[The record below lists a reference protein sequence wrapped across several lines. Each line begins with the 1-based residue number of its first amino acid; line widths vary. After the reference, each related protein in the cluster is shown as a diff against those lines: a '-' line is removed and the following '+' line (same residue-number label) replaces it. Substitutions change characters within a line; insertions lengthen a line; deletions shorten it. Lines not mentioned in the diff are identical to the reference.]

1 MAPTAQTERTARQA
15 SRLAP
20 VLWRPT
26 WAWLGVLPFFAFIG
40 AFLIWP
46 AAAIVVR
53 SFLDPR
59 GQPTLQNLRDLGQPF
74 IVASYVYTI
83 ELSAVTALL
92 GGLAGILLAYAV
104 TAGGTPRWV
113 RAAVLSFSGVASNFA
128 GIPLAF
134 AFIATLGQL
143 GLVTQALRQAG
154 ISLYP
159 SFSLYSFWGL
169 ALTYSYFQIP
179 LMVLIMAPA
188 LDGLRREW
196 REAAESLGAAPWQY
210 WQRVGLP
217 ILLPSLLGTTVLLF
231 GNAFGA
237 HATAYALTGGGSQTS
252 VITLLIGT
260 QLSSDA
266 LANPGLGNALSL
278 GMIVIMALAIGVYAW
293 LQRLAER
300 WRSSSM
306 FVAAPSPTNSSFCG
320 GLRPPA
326 PAGSG

>member
-1 MAPTAQTERTARQA
+1 MAQTAPTDRNVRQA
-15 SRLAP
+15 SGLAR
-20 VLWRPT
+20 VTWRPS

-46 AAAIVVR
+46 AAEIVVL
-53 SFLDPR
+53 SFLDGR
-59 GQPTLQNLRDLGQPF
+59 GQPTLQNVRDLGQPF
-74 IVASYVYTI
+74 IVTSYIYTI

-92 GGLAGILLAYAV
+92 GGLAGFLLAYAV
-104 TAGGTPRWV
+104 TSAGMPRWI

-143 GLVTQALRQAG
+143 GLVTQGLRQVG

-159 SFSLYSFWGL
+159 TFSLYSFWGL
-169 ALTYSYFQIP
+169 ALTYIYFQIP

-196 REAAESLGAAPWQY
+196 REAAESLGASPWQY
-210 WQRVGLP
+210 WRRVGFP
-217 ILLPSLLGTTVLLF
+217 ILLPSLLGTMVLLF

-237 HATAYALTGGGSQTS
+237 HATAFALTGGGSQAS
-252 VITLLIGT
+252 VVTILIGA

-266 LANPGLGNALSL
+266 FSNPGLGNALAL
-278 GMIVIMALAIGVYAW
+278 GMIVIMGLTITLYTW

-300 WRSSSM
+300 WLQR
-306 FVAAPSPTNSSFCG
+306 
-320 GLRPPA
+320 
-326 PAGSG
+326 